1 MDNSERIPSSVIFCF
16 FNSFFYKIFY
26 KIYSGSGWS
35 GEKVLVHTSSMP
47 LPPCTSSLSCSP
59 LPSLDIQDGLGC
71 CLSDLPTRQLSPQ
84 LCSMPIGS
92 FLKSACLTAL
102 ITSSI
107 PARSRL
113 WFALAMGTD
122 SQSLLT

>member
-16 FNSFFYKIFY
+16 FNSFFYKIC
-26 KIYSGSGWS
+26 SPGSGWS
-35 GEKVLVHTSSMP
+35 GEKALVHTSSML
-47 LPPCTSSLSCSP
+47 LPPCTSSLSYSP